1 MNARHGCVSAA
12 LLALACACAA
22 AHATAAP
29 APAGTFDRIHPSAFD
44 DMLRDARLAY
54 GKEDYA
60 RAFPLFERLAC
71 AGDKSSQSALGRM
84 YLLGQGTPQDHLTG
98 YAWLK
103 LAAEEIFPGYQRIV
117 KQLESAMDA
126 SQLAIAREGAS
137 KLADLYSIG
146 ATRISCRKNASRKG
160 HIVDELV
167 CTPYRDG
174 GQYLVR
180 RCEGAAPAS

>member
-1 MNARHGCVSAA
+1 MNAWHCCVSAV
-12 LLALACACAA
+12 LLACACACTAVPA
-22 AHATAAP
+22 AAAP
-29 APAGTFDRIHPSAFD
+29 APVEAFDRIHPSEFE

-54 GKEDYA
+54 GKQDHA

-84 YLLGQGTPQDHLTG
+84 YLLGQGTTQDDLSG

-126 SQLAIAREGAS
+126 SQLAIAREGAAR
-137 KLADLYSIG
+137 LADLYDIG

-174 GQYLVR
+174 SYYLLR

>member
-1 MNARHGCVSAA
+1 MNAWQCRLSAA
-12 LLALACACAA
+12 ILAGASACATVR
-22 AHATAAP
+22 ATAAP
-29 APAGTFDRIHPSAFD
+29 APVESFDRVHPSAYD

-84 YLLGQGTPQDHLTG
+84 YLLGQGTTQDHLTG

-126 SQLAIAREGAS
+126 SQLATAREGAS
-137 KLADLYSIG
+137 KLADLYDIG

-174 GQYLVR
+174 SHYLLR
-180 RCEGAAPAS
+180 RCEGPAPAS